1 MEATLVT
8 CAEGWGSSAPPH
20 TGQSTFTK
28 PDSRTFGA
36 ARLTL
41 DVFRVASST
50 AMSLIQQLPRARPF
64 VCRQCVRKER
74 LALGGLRHK
83 GTWAHKAENP
93 EHEARQWEDRGYR
106 IKNGDEKSMI
116 QILEERGFVKDIAGC
131 VLLF

>member
-1 MEATLVT
+1 MHELLAL
-8 CAEGWGSSAPPH
+8 H
-20 TGQSTFTK
+20 
-28 PDSRTFGA
+28 D
-36 ARLTL
+36 LHTL

-50 AMSLIQQLPRARPF
+50 AMSLIRQLPRARPF

-83 GTWAHKAENP
+83 GIWARKAENP
-93 EHEARQWEDRGYR
+93 EHDARQWEQREYR
-106 IKNGDEKSMI
+106 IKNGEEKGMI